1 MADRNDVT
9 GAERNKMAD
18 EHTDETHESHK
29 LNETGKADGT
39 GKSGNQPR
47 QSHKTFH
54 GLEPLPVPKSFPGI
68 PSLKDGS
75 ISKATVITAVVALL
89 IGALVG
95 YGMRNPVDSSEYKA
109 ISGQLADAQN
119 SLTTTKDQLDTTK
132 DKLKDEQTHSE
143 ELEEDNDTLNSQ
155 VTSLTT
161 ERDKLNETIKQLTP
175 NVNPGSN
182 PIEIL
187 DIKDMGA
194 EYGFRELEFTVKS
207 NVAAI
212 LTSVS
217 IQFQIVDGNGN
228 ISRSDSAGAYS
239 VVLNPGKTTVATT
252 FTEDRGYGKGSKI
265 VPVKWTYR
273 VQNGSYTDGDYGEGV
288 KTGEIK

>member
-18 EHTDETHESHK
+18 EHTDETRK
-29 LNETGKADGT
+29 LNETGKTDGT
-39 GKSGNQPR
+39 GKSGKQPR
-47 QSHKTFH
+47 ESHKAFQ
-54 GLEPLPVPKSFPGI
+54 GLKPLPVPKSFPDI

-182 PIEIL
+182 PIEIQ

-194 EYGFRELEFTVKS
+194 EYGYRELEFTVKS

-228 ISRSDSAGAYS
+228 ISRSGSAGAYS

-252 FTEDRGYGKGSKI
+252 FTEDRGYGKGAKI
-265 VPVKWTYR
+265 VPVQWTYR